1 MTDFALHDLK
11 CFDAVIRTGSFQ
23 AAAAALHRSHPAVFA
38 AVARLESQARLQL
51 LDRGGYRVKLS
62 DAGRS
67 FHERM
72 QPLLSEAE
80 GLRQH
85 AAQLAMGEES
95 ELHVVLGDLCP
106 RPAVLGLLARFFSK
120 CLHTRLHLHFETV
133 GGPVERLK
141 ARDADLMFHRV
152 DTTDPSLEWIALR
165 KVRLIPV
172 AAPSLLPASLA
183 RTLRPEQ
190 LRDYTQCVMRDS
202 ARAPRDEQF
211 LVIEGVHQVTVA
223 DQFMKKDVILQ
234 GLAWGHLPDFLIDG
248 EMRRGELRSIAGR
261 HFPGHTET
269 VVAARRI
276 DGAHGP
282 VAQRLWAHLQASC
295 GRTSSSS
302 LPYVS

>member
-1 MTDFALHDLK
+1 MNDFSLHDLK

-38 AVARLESQARLQL
+38 AVARLESEAGLNL

-106 RPAVLGLLARFFSK
+106 RPAVLGLLARFFTT
-120 CLHTRLHLHFETV
+120 CVHTRLHLHFETV
-133 GGPVERLK
+133 SGPVERLK

-152 DTTDPSLEWIALR
+152 DATDPLLESIALC
-165 KVRLIPV
+165 KIRLVPV
-172 AAPSLLPASLA
+172 IAPNLLPAALPK
-183 RTLRPEQ
+183 TLRPEH

-202 ARAPRDEQF
+202 ARAPRDEHF
-211 LVIEGVHQVTVA
+211 LVIEGAHQITVA

-248 EMRRGELRSIAGR
+248 EIRHGTLRSIAGR
-261 HFPGHTET
+261 YFPGRTET
-269 VVAARRI
+269 VVAARRR
-276 DGAHGP
+276 DGAQGP
-282 VAQRLWAHLQASC
+282 VAERLWAYLQANAPIVAS
-295 GRTSSSS
+295 GA
-302 LPYVS
+302 